1 MNEENNSSQ
10 GLVLKRTRGREH
22 DALRKQEMA
31 KELKRGHSEKSGSL
45 KASVMSFTLLTP
57 GYPEHTVKKS
67 STFLKRI
74 EVCCLLF
81 YIHIARVPRFIFK
94 RYLCND
100 LVSFV
105 LIVPHN
111 KLGKVRFW
119 GAFFFFWSF
128 CLTCKIRIS
137 QLRMKPVP
145 PAVKTQS

>member
-1 MNEENNSSQ
+1 M
-10 GLVLKRTRGREH
+10 KRTRGREH

-74 EVCCLLF
+74 EVCCFLF

-119 GAFFFFWSF
+119 GAFFFFGHS
-128 CLTCKIRIS
+128 
-137 QLRMKPVP
+137 V
-145 PAVKTQS
+145 